1 MRHTAQEP
9 NTPQKSSPH
18 RARVLLVGAGPGDP
32 ELLTLKA
39 VRALEAADV
48 IFYDELVD
56 RAILEHARTG
66 ARLLHVGKRGGRPSW
81 KQADIHQ
88 LILDH
93 AMKAKTIVRL
103 KGGDPLVFGRGGEEI
118 AMLRAVGIEVE
129 VIPGITAAVA
139 ASASTQVPLTHRDL
153 SRTVTFLSGAGPGHG
168 LPDFTHIDLK
178 ALNDGQHTL
187 AVYMAVKTA
196 GALGQALLQAGWPG
210 RTPVLTVEN
219 ASRPSER
226 RVRATVADLAKRPET
241 LALESPAVLLVG
253 RVAGVPVQ
261 GSLDIIETTIDRAQT
276 RDREL
281 AYA

>member
-1 MRHTAQEP
+1 MRTVQERNP
-9 NTPQKSSPH
+9 SKTLPPQ

-39 VRALEAADV
+39 VRALGNADV
-48 IFYDELVD
+48 ILYDELVD
-56 RAILEHARTG
+56 RAILEHARPE
-66 ARLLHVGKRGGRPSW
+66 ARLIHVGKRGGRPSW
-81 KQADIHQ
+81 KQADIHK
-88 LILDH
+88 LIQDQ
-93 AMKAKTIVRL
+93 ATKATTIVRL
-103 KGGDPLVFGRGGEEI
+103 KGGDPMVFGRGGEEI
-118 AMLRAVGIEVE
+118 AALRSAGIEVE

-139 ASASTQVPLTHRDL
+139 ASASTQVALTHRDF

-168 LPDFTHIDLK
+168 LPDFTHIDLE

-196 GALGQALLQAGWPG
+196 GALGQELLQAGWPG
-210 RTPVLTVEN
+210 LTPVLAIEN
-219 ASRPSER
+219 ASRHNER

-253 RVAGVPVQ
+253 RVAGLPVH
-261 GSLDIIETTIDRAQT
+261 GPLDIVETTIDRASA